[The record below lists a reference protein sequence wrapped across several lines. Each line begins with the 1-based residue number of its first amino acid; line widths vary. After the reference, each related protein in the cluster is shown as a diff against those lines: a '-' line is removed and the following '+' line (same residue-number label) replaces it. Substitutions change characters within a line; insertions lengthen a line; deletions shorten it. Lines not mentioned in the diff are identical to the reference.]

1 MGGTRGPI
9 RLGLRENLGQFS
21 LLVLVNA
28 FVGSMVGLERTVV
41 PLIGEREF
49 GIVSKSAILSFIITF
64 GVVKACC
71 NLYAGPMSDAWGRK
85 RVLVLG
91 WLVGIPVPFL
101 ILWAPRWEWIAFA
114 NVLLAINQGLAWS
127 MTVVMKIDLVGP
139 ARRGLALGLNE
150 FSGYLSVSL
159 TALATGY
166 IAQAYALRP
175 HPLYLG
181 VVTVTLGLLASVFLV
196 RETQGHALLE
206 ARQQAA
212 QSAAS
217 AAPAGLSQREIFLTT
232 SWRDRALFA
241 CSQAGLVNNLND
253 GMAWGL
259 FPLFFAARGLD
270 VGTIGLIAAT
280 YPGTWGLLQVA
291 TGPLSDRWGRKGLI
305 AWGMVIQ
312 AAGIWVILLGSAL
325 PWWLL
330 GSAMLG
336 LGTALVY
343 PTLLAAVSDVAAP
356 AWRARALGVYRFW
369 RDMGYALGALLSGIV
384 ADLFGVPA
392 AMHLIAALTLWSGLV
407 VARTMYETLAPKGG
421 RAPARESVAAAPS
434 R

>member
-1 MGGTRGPI
+1 MDGTRGSI
-9 RLGLRENLGQFS
+9 RLGLRPNLGQFS

-64 GVVKACC
+64 GVVKAFC
-71 NLYAGPMSDAWGRK
+71 NLHAGRIADAWGRK

-150 FSGYLSVSL
+150 SAGYLSVSL

-206 ARQQAA
+206 ARQQTARP
-212 QSAAS
+212 AAS
-217 AAPAGLSQREIFLTT
+217 AATAVPSQREIFLTT

-336 LGTALVY
+336 LGTASVY

-369 RDMGYALGALLSGIV
+369 RDMGYALGALLSGVV

-407 VARTMYETLAPKGG
+407 VARTMYETLAASG
-421 RAPARESVAAAPS
+421 RAPAREPVAAAPS

>member
-1 MGGTRGPI
+1 MRRPSLIRRSIRRSTRPCC
-9 RLGLRENLGQFS
+9 
-21 LLVLVNA
+21 
-28 FVGSMVGLERTVV
+28 GSAT
-41 PLIGEREF
+41 
-49 GIVSKSAILSFIITF
+49 
-64 GVVKACC
+64 
-71 NLYAGPMSDAWGRK
+71 
-85 RVLVLG
+85 
-91 WLVGIPVPFL
+91 
-101 ILWAPRWEWIAFA
+101 
-114 NVLLAINQGLAWS
+114 
-127 MTVVMKIDLVGP
+127 
-139 ARRGLALGLNE
+139 
-150 FSGYLSVSL
+150 SGC
-159 TALATGY
+159 
-166 IAQAYALRP
+166 
-175 HPLYLG
+175 
-181 VVTVTLGLLASVFLV
+181 ASVFLV

-206 ARQQAA
+206 ARQQTA
-212 QSAAS
+212 QPAAS
-217 AAPAGLSQREIFLTT
+217 AATAGPSQREIFLTT

-312 AAGIWVILLGSAL
+312 AAGIWVILLGGAL

-330 GSAMLG
+330 GSGMLG

-407 VARTMYETLAPKGG
+407 VARTMYETLAARGG
-421 RAPARESVAAAPS
+421 RAPAREPVAAAPS